1 MVLELRELRTFI
13 AVADELSFTRAAER
27 LFVGQ
32 QAVSKSI
39 RRLEGRTAPGC
50 RVSG

>member
-1 MVLELRELRTFI
+1 VPELRELRTFI

-32 QAVSKSI
+32 QAVSRSI
-39 RRLEGRTAPGC
+39 RRLEAPAAPGF